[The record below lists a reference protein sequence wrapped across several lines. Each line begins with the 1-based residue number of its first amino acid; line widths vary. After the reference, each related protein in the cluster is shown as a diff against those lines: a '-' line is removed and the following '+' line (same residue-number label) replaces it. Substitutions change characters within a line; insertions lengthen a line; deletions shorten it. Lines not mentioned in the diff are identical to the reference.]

1 MDSAFS
7 ISLVFRNH
15 IFREGLQRLFTENGY
30 RVVDAVDHP
39 EALGCGAEDA
49 NNVVVIEGIFI
60 EDDDHSILADIAD
73 RITDPKIVVTGRR
86 FTVEQISALL
96 AAGAYG
102 FVDADLTFPAF
113 RIHIDLVASGERVI
127 PSNLIDTLFRF
138 TDRTD
143 DDAPQFDL
151 NDRECDVLDGLVQG
165 LPNKAIA
172 RQIGMSEP
180 SVKLA
185 VKSIF
190 RKLEVQNRTQAALL
204 ARESGWADGR
214 VSGQP
219 CHTH

>member
-7 ISLVFRNH
+7 ISLVIRNH

-30 RVVDAVDHP
+30 RVVASVDDP
-39 EALGCGAEDA
+39 RQLGRGAGDA
-49 NNVVVIEGIFI
+49 NDVVVVEGILLEGDGQGLI
-60 EDDDHSILADIAD
+60 SDIAERLD
-73 RITDPKIVVTGRR
+73 DPRIVVTGRGFSLER
-86 FTVEQISALL
+86 IAAVM

-102 FVDADLTFPAF
+102 FVDADLAFPAF

-127 PSNLIDTLFRF
+127 PSNLIDTLFRVA
-138 TDRTD
+138 DRVGD
-143 DDAPQFDL
+143 DPPQFDL
-151 NDRECDVLDGLVQG
+151 NDRECDVLDGLVIG

-172 RQIGMSEP
+172 RRIGMSEP

-204 ARESGWADGR
+204 ARESGWVEVRMNGNAF
-214 VSGQP
+214 QP
-219 CHTH
+219 H

>member
-1 MDSAFS
+1 MESAFS

-30 RVVDAVDHP
+30 HVVASVDDP
-39 EALGCGAEDA
+39 QQLGRGAGEANEI
-49 NNVVVIEGIFI
+49 VVVEGILL
-60 EDDDHSILADIAD
+60 EGDGHGVLSGIAE
-73 RITDPKIVVTGRR
+73 RMGDPRIVVTGRGFSLER
-86 FTVEQISALL
+86 IAAVM

-102 FVDADLTFPAF
+102 FVDADLAFPAF

-127 PSNLIDTLFRF
+127 PSNLIDTLF
-138 TDRTD
+138 TVADRGNNDT
-143 DDAPQFDL
+143 PQFDL
-151 NDRECDVLDGLVQG
+151 NDRECDVLDGLVMG

-172 RQIGMSEP
+172 RRIGMSEP

-204 ARESGWADGR
+204 ARESGWVEVRMNGNAY
-214 VSGQP
+214 QP
-219 CHTH
+219 H